1 MLDHVLFRQEVT
13 YFKDSMVESHMIQY
27 VYILIYIDYMFKI
40 VELYQIKT

>member
-13 YFKDSMVESHMIQY
+13 YFKDNMAESHMMKH